1 MHSSSPQSPIRFLP
15 HALSA
20 ALALALDSTTALSV
34 ITATF
39 HVGAITAIC
48 LHLHLH
54 FILTPPLQV
63 SVPIKAS
70 HLLRSIPTPH
80 QQAHTHLPPGLALK
94 LYLLF
99 ISPSPHKPHLFSPA
113 ARHWKKKRKRREKK
127 TLHVFHISFAFSHRR
142 IVAGAGCCCWR
153 RRRVSEPREQSQ
165 QHERRRLSALPFRTC
180 LLQIMVGI
188 LF

>member
-34 ITATF
+34 STATL

-48 LHLHLH
+48 LHLR
-54 FILTPPLQV
+54 FILTPPLEV

-99 ISPSPHKPHLFSPA
+99 ISPSPHKPHLSPA
-113 ARHWKKKRKRREKK
+113 ARHWKKKREEKRKK
-127 TLHVFHISFAFSHRR
+127 PSPPCVPYFLR
-142 IVAGAGCCCWR
+142 IQSSAYR
-153 RRRVSEPREQSQ
+153 RRRLLAAAGFRAQRAEP
-165 QHERRRLSALPFRTC
+165 AA
-180 LLQIMVGI
+180 
-188 LF
+188 